1 MNTNPY
7 LYVYVRV
14 RLDGPLIPKLWRKL
28 AKPPPPWKV
37 RKTEQLYRGTVTNGT
52 VMFTA
57 YYKAAQP
64 APPTDWIEEYLLRL
78 SLIQGPPYRR

>member
-1 MNTNPY
+1 LEIIVNTNPY

-37 RKTEQLYRGTVTNGT
+37 IKNECNYRGTVT
-52 VMFTA
+52 FSA